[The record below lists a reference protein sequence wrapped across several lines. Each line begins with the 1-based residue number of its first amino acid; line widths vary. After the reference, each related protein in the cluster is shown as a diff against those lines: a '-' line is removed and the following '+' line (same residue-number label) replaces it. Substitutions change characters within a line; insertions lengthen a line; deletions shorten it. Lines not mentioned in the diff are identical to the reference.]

1 MPRPETASRFGRG
14 FRDAVSRRAST
25 GKARPVSGRDSGM
38 HFPQEACLGN
48 HIPFRARILGRNFPE
63 RPHRETVSRNSAGW
77 WDALSRRASLIPRGR
92 RKMDQF
98 GRCWRQG
105 LRPMS
110 SLVAFLP
117 NGELGVLRV
126 PMDIANVV
134 SHGRRIPRFEQLKN
148 VGMLGIG
155 YTQQFARRLL
165 IDGLVIAFDK
175 ATLEL

>member
-1 MPRPETASRFGRG
+1 
-14 FRDAVSRRAST
+14 
-25 GKARPVSGRDSGM
+25 
-38 HFPQEACLGN
+38 
-48 HIPFRARILGRNFPE
+48 
-63 RPHRETVSRNSAGW
+63 
-77 WDALSRRASLIPRGR
+77 
-92 RKMDQF
+92 
-98 GRCWRQG
+98 
-105 LRPMS
+105 MS

-165 IDGLVIAFDK
+165 TVS
-175 ATLEL
+175 